1 MLIFACSATISLLC
15 DDELLSSAT
24 LRVLLLCSNP
34 LCITTLFFLLC
45 SNHLEQLEC
54 TITS

>member
-24 LRVLLLCSNP
+24 LRVLLLCLNP
-34 LCITTLFFLLC
+34 LEHLECITTLFFALF
-45 SNHLEQLEC
+45 QPP
-54 TITS
+54 